1 MDPERKA
8 KLDNLF
14 EAFSILAEGKYVYL
28 CDMRDD
34 MSRWSQNAVDYFG
47 LPDIYMHGAG
57 AIWESFIHPDD
68 RENYHTSIANIF
80 ADAAHG
86 HDMQY
91 RARAKDGHY
100 VVCTC
105 RGVVIRDH
113 EDKPVYFGGVIHNH
127 GMLSYIDTVTGLR
140 SLYGFFED
148 LQSMFWKQNEGTV
161 LLVGLSNFSNVNDL
175 YGYTF
180 GNDVLCE
187 LANLLQREYMNAG
200 AVYRMDGTKFAII
213 SHTLT
218 AEKMA
223 EIYRGINAKTSHDFR
238 VHGERL
244 SLLTNAGIVHVRNFD
259 ISTETVYSCLKY
271 VYYESKEKKLG
282 DAVIFADELTDDN
295 RLYIEKLNT
304 IRNSVTDHCKGFY
317 LCYQPIMDA
326 ETEHLKGA
334 EALLRWRNEEYGAVP
349 PMQFVHVLEQD
360 PLFPELG
367 RWILR
372 TAMEHGKQI
381 LLRHPNFV
389 MNVNLSYAQL
399 ETNTF
404 VEDVLSALAETNYP
418 PHNLCLEITERC
430 RLLDMDLLKR
440 VFRVLHDKGI
450 RLALDDFGTGYSSMG
465 ILRELDV
472 DVVKIDREYVKDV
485 ITSSS
490 DQSTVQFIST
500 LAESFKADVCVEGVE
515 SKEMRDF
522 LRHYPVSS
530 LQGYFYSKPVPIDE
544 FIMLYCM

>member
-1 MDPERKA
+1 MDPKRKQR
-8 KLDNLF
+8 LDSLF

-28 CDMRDD
+28 CDMREDY
-34 MSRWSQNAVDYFG
+34 SRWSQNAVDYFG
-47 LPDIYMHGAG
+47 LPDIYMKDAG
-57 AIWESFIHPDD
+57 LIWEEHIHPDD
-68 RENYHTSIANIF
+68 RENYHNSIANIF
-80 ADAAHG
+80 AGTNFG

-91 RARAKDGHY
+91 RAMATDGHY

-105 RGVVIRDH
+105 RGVVIRDYD
-113 EDKPVYFGGVIHNH
+113 DKPIYFGGVIHNH
-127 GMLSYIDTVTGLR
+127 GMLSYMDTVTGLR

-148 LQSMFWKQNEGTV
+148 LQSMFWKQDEGTV
-161 LLVGLSNFSNVNDL
+161 LLVGLSSFSNVNDL

-180 GNDVLCE
+180 GNTVLCE
-187 LANLLQREYMNAG
+187 FANLLQKEYMNAG

-218 AEKMA
+218 ADKMA
-223 EIYRGINAKTSHDFR
+223 DIYHKIHEKASHDFY
-238 VHGERL
+238 VNGERL
-244 SLLTNAGIVHVRNFD
+244 SLLTNAGIVHVRNFN

-304 IRNSVTDHCKGFY
+304 IRNSVTEHCKGFY

-326 ETEHLKGA
+326 VTEQLKGA

-349 PMQFVHVLEQD
+349 PMQFIHVLEQD

-372 TAMEHGKQI
+372 TAMEDGKQI
-381 LLRHPNFV
+381 LMRHPNFV

-404 VEDVLSALAETNYP
+404 VDDVLSALEETNYP
-418 PHNLCLEITERC
+418 PQNLCLEITERC

-440 VFRVLHDKGI
+440 VFKVLHDKGI

-465 ILRELDV
+465 ILRELEV

-544 FIMLYCM
+544 FIMMYRI

>member
-1 MDPERKA
+1 MDHTRKA
-8 KLDNLF
+8 RLDSLF
-14 EAFSILAEGKYVYL
+14 EAFSILAEGKYVFL
-28 CDMRDD
+28 CDMREDV
-34 MSRWSQNAVDYFG
+34 SRWSQNAVDYFG
-47 LPDIYMHGAG
+47 LPDIYMENAG
-57 AIWESFIHPDD
+57 EIWEQCIHPED
-68 RENYHTSIANIF
+68 RENYNISINNIF
-80 ADAAHG
+80 AGISNG

-91 RARAKDGHY
+91 RAKAKDGHY

-105 RGVVIRDH
+105 RGVVIRD
-113 EDKPVYFGGVIHNH
+113 ENNNPVYFGGAIHNH
-127 GMLSYIDTVTGLR
+127 GMLSYMDTVTGLR

-148 LQSMFWKQNEGTV
+148 LQSMFWKQNEGCV
-161 LLVGLSNFSNVNDL
+161 LLVGLSSFSNINDL

-187 LANLLQREYMNAG
+187 LANLLQREYRNAG

-218 AEKMA
+218 ADKMA
-223 EIYRGINAKTSHDFR
+223 DIYRRVHEKTSHDFF
-238 VHGERL
+238 VNGERL
-244 SLLTNAGIVHVRNFD
+244 SLLTNAGIVHVRNFN

-367 RWILR
+367 RWIMR
-372 TAMEHGKQI
+372 TAMEDGKQI
-381 LLRHPNFV
+381 LMRHPKFV

-404 VEDVLSALAETNYP
+404 VEDVLEALKETNYP
-418 PHNLCLEITERC
+418 PENLCLEITERC

-515 SKEMRDF
+515 SREMRDF
-522 LRHYPVSS
+522 LRNYPVSS

-544 FIMLYCM
+544 FIMMYCM